1 MGRRLGG
8 EGVPSAWWVFR
19 APTFLKKLYDSVQ
32 RTAFHNHS
40 LYSTGEAQRWPATPL
55 GVAWRLSLARLT
67 GDATDPDAAA
77 RAFAS
82 NDAWP
87 PAPAAS
93 AAAAAVDRP
102 TRLSGSLPRAAG
114 DAPRARSRRPS
125 NELARERERENDIA
139 RFARLLDAGDQPL
152 RSRRRADRPAP
163 AFDGDPRDSRARARR
178 RDDDEEADADEL
190 ADEDVEVLADEDAG
204 EWRDEFRDDPHYVAL
219 VQHYRRGLQSGEVYS
234 GNWERERRREDPER
248 DALVEAAV
256 ASVTRRR
263 EARGG
268 GDADARTAARSPS
281 PRPRRAS
288 TIVGSRRVPPPRRA
302 EEEAEDDSAIEEA
315 IETFDDDDDDDAD
328 SPDSSSSL
336 ERRAGIERVERATQ
350 VPLVDSLQV
359 RLDRALALAES
370 AREETLCQI
379 CFSNKRDELILPC
392 CHMLYCHQCVVR
404 ACDADAARGQAER
417 CPCCRGSI
425 GGLLRCKLTG
435 DA

>member
-8 EGVPSAWWVFR
+8 DGVPSAWWVFR
-19 APTFLKKLYDSVQ
+19 APTFLSKLYDSVQ
-32 RTAFHNHS
+32 RTAFRNHN

-87 PAPAAS
+87 PAAAAAS
-93 AAAAAVDRP
+93 AAAAVDRP

-114 DAPRARSRRPS
+114 DAPRARTRRPS
-125 NELARERERENDIA
+125 NELARERGERENDIA

-178 RDDDEEADADEL
+178 RDDDEEA
-190 ADEDVEVLADEDAG
+190 
-204 EWRDEFRDDPHYVAL
+204 EFRDDPHYVAL

-234 GNWERERRREDPER
+234 GNWEREARREDPER

-268 GDADARTAARSPS
+268 GEADARTAARSPS

-315 IETFDDDDDDDAD
+315 IETFDDDDYDEDAD

-404 ACDADAARGQAER
+404 AGDADAARGQAER

-425 GGLLRCKLTG
+425 GGLLRCKLAG

>member
-1 MGRRLGG
+1 M
-8 EGVPSAWWVFR
+8 
-19 APTFLKKLYDSVQ
+19 
-32 RTAFHNHS
+32 
-40 LYSTGEAQRWPATPL
+40 
-55 GVAWRLSLARLT
+55 
-67 GDATDPDAAA
+67 
-77 RAFAS
+77 
-82 NDAWP
+82 
-87 PAPAAS
+87 
-93 AAAAAVDRP
+93 
-102 TRLSGSLPRAAG
+102 
-114 DAPRARSRRPS
+114 
-125 NELARERERENDIA
+125 
-139 RFARLLDAGDQPL
+139 

-178 RDDDEEADADEL
+178 RRDDDEEADADEL
-190 ADEDVEVLADEDAG
+190 ADEDVAVLADGD
-204 EWRDEFRDDPHYVAL
+204 DEFRDDPHYVAL

-268 GDADARTAARSPS
+268 GEADARTAARSPS

-315 IETFDDDDDDDAD
+315 IETFDDDDDAD

>member
-8 EGVPSAWWVFR
+8 DGVPSAWWVFR
-19 APTFLKKLYDSVQ
+19 APTFLSKLYDSVQ
-32 RTAFHNHS
+32 RTAFRNHN
-40 LYSTGEAQRWPATPL
+40 LYSTGEAQRWPATSL

-87 PAPAAS
+87 PAAAAAS
-93 AAAAAVDRP
+93 AAAAVDRP

-114 DAPRARSRRPS
+114 DAPRARTRRPS
-125 NELARERERENDIA
+125 IELARERGERENDIA

-178 RDDDEEADADEL
+178 RDDDEEA
-190 ADEDVEVLADEDAG
+190 
-204 EWRDEFRDDPHYVAL
+204 EFRDDPHYVAL

-234 GNWERERRREDPER
+234 GNWERESRREDPER

-268 GDADARTAARSPS
+268 GEADARTAARSPS

-315 IETFDDDDDDDAD
+315 IETFDDDDTDDDAD

-425 GGLLRCKLTG
+425 GGLLRCKLAG

>member
-8 EGVPSAWWVFR
+8 DGVPSAWWVFR
-19 APTFLKKLYDSVQ
+19 APTFLSKLYDSVQ
-32 RTAFHNHS
+32 RTAFQNHN

-87 PAPAAS
+87 PAAAAAS
-93 AAAAAVDRP
+93 AAAAVDRP

-114 DAPRARSRRPS
+114 DAPRARTRRPS
-125 NELARERERENDIA
+125 NELARERGERENDIA

-178 RDDDEEADADEL
+178 RDDDEEA
-190 ADEDVEVLADEDAG
+190 
-204 EWRDEFRDDPHYVAL
+204 EFRDDPHYVAL

-234 GNWERERRREDPER
+234 GNWEREARREDPER

-268 GDADARTAARSPS
+268 GEADARTAARSPS

-302 EEEAEDDSAIEEA
+302 EEEAEDNSAIEEA
-315 IETFDDDDDDDAD
+315 IETFDDDDYDEDAD

-404 ACDADAARGQAER
+404 AGDADAARGQAER

-425 GGLLRCKLTG
+425 GGLLRCKLAG